1 MAKNTETEA
10 QVQEIRFRGKGEEN
24 EYRILLDGED
34 IGRVKRTEADKWTLP
49 RAPKDFEPTSR
60 KNAAIALSKLAPEQV
75 KVMG

>member
-24 EYRILLDGED
+24 EYRVLLDGQE
-34 IGRVKRTEADKWTLP
+34 IGKVKRAEGDKWTLP

-60 KNAAIALSKLAPEQV
+60 KNAAIALSKLSPERV
-75 KVMG
+75 KVIG